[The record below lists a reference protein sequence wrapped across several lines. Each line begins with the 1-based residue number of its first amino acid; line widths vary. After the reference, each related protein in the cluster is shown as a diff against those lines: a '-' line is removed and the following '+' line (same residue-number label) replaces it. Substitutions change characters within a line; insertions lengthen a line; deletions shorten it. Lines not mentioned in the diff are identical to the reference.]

1 MRTRIFQ
8 TGHSQA
14 VCIPRELA
22 FADDGIEVEID
33 RVGSTLVLRPSQPRT
48 LADLGE
54 LLSMFSPHF
63 MANGRDPGGGHR
75 EGSHAAILAT
85 AWCRFRRRTI
95 GAVKLGR
102 AAAAAKTRRA

>member
-22 FADDGIEVEID
+22 FADDVIEVEID

-63 MANGRDPGGGHR
+63 MANGRDPVECGRPTPTGCG
-75 EGSHAAILAT
+75 AT
-85 AWCRFRRRTI
+85 SRLRVCSMSGI
-95 GAVKLGR
+95 GDLWQDGAS
-102 AAAAAKTRRA
+102 